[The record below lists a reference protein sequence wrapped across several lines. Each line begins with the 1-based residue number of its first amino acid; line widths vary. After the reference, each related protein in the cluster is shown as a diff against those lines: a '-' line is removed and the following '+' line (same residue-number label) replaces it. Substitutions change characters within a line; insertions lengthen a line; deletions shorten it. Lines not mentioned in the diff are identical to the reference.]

1 MRILGI
7 DPGLAIIGIGIVESA
22 TPADLRVVDWL
33 TITTK
38 AGLPLPERLREIRA
52 DLTTIL
58 DDVRPDLA
66 VVEKLFFATNVTTAI
81 DVAHAR
87 GVIMLSVAE
96 RAIPLLEPTP
106 MQLKQAI
113 TGDGGA
119 DKLQM
124 QTMLLHLLG
133 LTEIPTPDD
142 AADAL
147 ALASYGAMQQHTLR
161 LLAEQQG

>member
-7 DPGLAIIGIGIVESA
+7 DPGLAIVGIGIVDSV
-22 TPADLRVVDWL
+22 TPTHLDVLDWM

-38 AGLPLPERLREIRA
+38 AGLPLPVRLCEIRA
-52 DLTTIL
+52 DLVTIL
-58 DDVRPDLA
+58 DDIKPDLV

-87 GVIMLSVAE
+87 GVIMLTVAE
-96 RAIPLLEPTP
+96 RAIPTLEPTP

-124 QTMLLHLLG
+124 QTMLLHLLR
-133 LTEIPTPDD
+133 LTELPKPDD

-147 ALASYGAMQQHTLR
+147 ALASYGAMQQHTLQ
-161 LLAEQQG
+161 LLTEQG